1 MERDVDRERR
11 ALWLLAAPF
20 LFGVALLVV
29 GPALFTVIMSAF
41 EWDLVSDARFVGAAN
56 FRELLGDDVF
66 RVSLRNSLWFVVVSV
81 PLKLLG
87 ALGLALLLH
96 RRTRVGGLARGAVVL
111 PAAIPDAAWALVW
124 LWILNPL
131 TGPLNLALQAVGL
144 PTPAWLTQ
152 PGAARWGVVLIG
164 LLQLGEGFLIALAA
178 RRGVP
183 QRLHETAE
191 AAGAGP
197 WARFVR
203 VTLPLMAP
211 ALLLVACRDAVASFQ
226 ATFVP
231 ALLVTG
237 GGPPPHATTFL
248 PLFVYRNAFEYL
260 RYGYAASATVVMIA
274 VSASIVWLMIRTV
287 DRWRGGL
294 VEPIR

>member
-1 MERDVDRERR
+1 MEREHRS
-11 ALWLLAAPF
+11 LWLLAAPF
-20 LFGVALLVV
+20 LIGVVVLVAAPALLTVV
-29 GPALFTVIMSAF
+29 MSTF
-41 EWDLVSDARFVGAAN
+41 EWDLVSRPRFVGIAN
-56 FRELLGDDVF
+56 FSELLKDDIF
-66 RVSLRNSLWFVVVSV
+66 KISLRNSLWYVAVSV
-81 PLKLLG
+81 PLKLAG
-87 ALGLALLLH
+87 ALCLALLLH
-96 RRTRVGGLARGAVVL
+96 GRARTGGVARGAVVL
-111 PAAIPDAAWALVW
+111 PTAIPDAAWALVW

-131 TGPLNLALQAVGL
+131 AGPLNLTLQALGL

-164 LLQLGEGFLIALAA
+164 ALQLGEGFLIALAA

-183 QRLHETAE
+183 RHLHEAAE
-191 AAGAGP
+191 AVGAGP
-197 WARFVR
+197 WSRFAQITV
-203 VTLPLMAP
+203 PLMAP

-260 RYGYAASATVVMIA
+260 RYGYAAAATMVMIV
-274 VSASIVWLMIRTV
+274 VSASIVWLMIRIV

-294 VEPIR
+294 VEPVPVG

>member
-1 MERDVDRERR
+1 MDLERR
-11 ALWLLAAPF
+11 ALWLLATPF
-20 LFGVALLVV
+20 LFGVVLLVA
-29 GPALFTVIMSAF
+29 GPALLTVVMSAF
-41 EWDLVSDARFVGAAN
+41 EWDLVSEARFVGAAN
-56 FRELLGDDVF
+56 FRELLGDDIF
-66 RVSLRNSLWFVVVSV
+66 RISLRNSLWYVAVSV
-81 PLKLLG
+81 PLKLVG
-87 ALGLALLLH
+87 ALGLAMLLH
-96 RRTRVGGLARGAVVL
+96 RRTRARGLVRGAVVL

-144 PTPAWLTQ
+144 PTPAWMTQ

-178 RRGVP
+178 RQGVP
-183 QRLHETAE
+183 RHLHETAE

-226 ATFVP
+226 ATFAP

-260 RYGYAASATVVMIA
+260 RYGYAAAATVVMIV

-294 VEPIR
+294 VEQIR

>member
-1 MERDVDRERR
+1 MEREHRS
-11 ALWLLAAPF
+11 LWLLAAPF
-20 LFGVALLVV
+20 LIGVVVLVA
-29 GPALFTVIMSAF
+29 GPALLTVVMSTF
-41 EWDLVSDARFVGAAN
+41 EWDLVSRPRFVGAAN
-56 FRELLGDDVF
+56 FSELLRDDLF
-66 RVSLRNSLWFVVVSV
+66 RISLRNSLWYVAVSV
-81 PLKLLG
+81 PLKLAG
-87 ALGLALLLH
+87 ALCLALLLH
-96 RRTRVGGLARGAVVL
+96 RRMRAGGVARGAVVL
-111 PAAIPDAAWALVW
+111 PTAIPDAAWALVW

-131 TGPLNLALQAVGL
+131 AGPLNLALQALGL

-164 LLQLGEGFLIALAA
+164 ALQLGEGFLIALAA

-183 QRLHETAE
+183 RHLHEAAE
-191 AAGAGP
+191 AVGAGP
-197 WARFVR
+197 WSRFAQI
-203 VTLPLMAP
+203 TLPLMAP

-260 RYGYAASATVVMIA
+260 RYGYAAAATVVMIV
-274 VSASIVWLMIRTV
+274 VSASIVWLMIRIV

-294 VEPIR
+294 VEPVPVA

>member
-1 MERDVDRERR
+1 VDREHRS
-11 ALWLLAAPF
+11 LWLLAAPF
-20 LFGVALLVV
+20 LIGVVVLVA
-29 GPALFTVIMSAF
+29 GPALLTIVMSTF
-41 EWDLVSDARFVGAAN
+41 EWDLVSMPRFVGAAN
-56 FRELLGDDVF
+56 FRELLGDELF
-66 RVSLRNSLWFVVVSV
+66 RISLRNSLWYVAVSV
-81 PLKLLG
+81 PLKLAG
-87 ALGLALLLH
+87 ALGLAVLLH
-96 RRTRVGGLARGAVVL
+96 RRTRAGGLGRAAVVL
-111 PAAIPDAAWALVW
+111 PTAIPDAAWALVW

-131 TGPLNLALQAVGL
+131 SGPLNLALQALGL

-152 PGAARWGVVLIG
+152 PGAARWGVVVIG
-164 LLQLGEGFLIALAA
+164 ALQLGEGFLIGVAA
-178 RRGVP
+178 RRGIP
-183 QRLHETAE
+183 RHLHESAE

-197 WARFVR
+197 WSRFVR

-226 ATFVP
+226 STFVP

-260 RYGYAASATVVMIA
+260 RYGYAAAATVVMII
-274 VSASIVWLMIRTV
+274 VSASIVWLMIRVV

-294 VEPIR
+294 VEPLPGS

>member
-1 MERDVDRERR
+1 MEREHRS
-11 ALWLLAAPF
+11 LWLLAAPF
-20 LFGVALLVV
+20 LIGVVVLVAAPALLTVV
-29 GPALFTVIMSAF
+29 MSTF
-41 EWDLVSDARFVGAAN
+41 EWDLVSRPRFVGVAN
-56 FRELLGDDVF
+56 FSELLKDDIF
-66 RVSLRNSLWFVVVSV
+66 KISLRNSLWYVAVSV
-81 PLKLLG
+81 PLKLVG
-87 ALGLALLLH
+87 ALCLALLLH
-96 RRTRVGGLARGAVVL
+96 RRARTGGAARGAVVL
-111 PAAIPDAAWALVW
+111 PTAIPDAAWALVW

-131 TGPLNLALQAVGL
+131 AGPLNLTLQTLGL

-164 LLQLGEGFLIALAA
+164 ALQLGEGFLIALAA

-183 QRLHETAE
+183 RHLHEAAE
-191 AAGAGP
+191 AVGAGP
-197 WARFVR
+197 WSRFAQITV
-203 VTLPLMAP
+203 PLMAP

-260 RYGYAASATVVMIA
+260 RYGYAAAATVVMIV
-274 VSASIVWLMIRTV
+274 VSASIVWLMIRIV

-294 VEPIR
+294 VEPVPVG

>member
-1 MERDVDRERR
+1 MDREHRS
-11 ALWLLAAPF
+11 LWLLAAPF
-20 LFGVALLVV
+20 LIGVVVLVA
-29 GPALFTVIMSAF
+29 GPALLTFVMSTF
-41 EWDLVSDARFVGAAN
+41 EWDLVSRPRFVGAAN
-56 FRELLGDDVF
+56 FRELLGDEIF
-66 RVSLRNSLWFVVVSV
+66 RISLRSSLWYVAVSV
-81 PLKLLG
+81 PLKLAG
-87 ALGLALLLH
+87 ALGLAVLLH
-96 RRTRVGGLARGAVVL
+96 GQTRAGGLGRAAVVL
-111 PAAIPDAAWALVW
+111 PTAIPDAAWALVW

-131 TGPLNLALQAVGL
+131 SGPLNLALQALGL

-152 PGAARWGVVLIG
+152 PGAARWGVVRIG
-164 LLQLGEGFLIALAA
+164 ALQLGEGFLIALAA
-178 RRGVP
+178 RRGIP
-183 QRLHETAE
+183 RHLHESAE
-191 AAGAGP
+191 AVGAGP
-197 WARFVR
+197 WSRFAH

-260 RYGYAASATVVMIA
+260 RYGYAAAATVVMIV
-274 VSASIVWLMIRTV
+274 VSASIVWLMIRIV

-294 VEPIR
+294 VEPVPGA